1 MNNDFM
7 NQFHFLDVSKSNNI
21 KIRVIAAKI
30 KAISS
35 NSVLNLWNSKMWNM
49 FNDMVRTSPNMD
61 DAWLFH

>member
-21 KIRVIAAKI
+21 KIRVIVAKI

-49 FNDMVRTSPNMD
+49 FNDMVRTSPNID
-61 DAWLFH
+61 DASLFR